1 VQSQWDG
8 AFEANAEGLHID
20 PYRAISLEDRAELLI
35 FTGRA
40 EEALPVL
47 DQAIALDPRSP
58 AVPHH
63 LQIQCF
69 GYLLL
74 GRYDSAISACEKALA
89 HGDDWRR
96 RLYLVAAY
104 AQKGDVAKAAVEKAA
119 LLKLQP
125 KITIAWFNAS
135 GVSNNPILLQQRE
148 ASILPGLRKAG
159 IPEN

>member
-8 AFEANAEGLHID
+8 AFEANAEGLRID
-20 PYRAISLEDRAELLI
+20 PYRTISLEDRADLLI
-35 FTGRA
+35 STGRA

-63 LQIQCF
+63 LQIQCW

-89 HGDDWRR
+89 HEDDWRR
-96 RLYLVAAY
+96 RVYLVAAY
-104 AQKGDVAKAAVEKAA
+104 AQKGDMAKAAVEKAE

-125 KITIAWFNAS
+125 KITIAWLNAS
-135 GVSNNPILLQQRE
+135 LVSNNPTWLQQRE
-148 ASILPGLRKAG
+148 ANLVPGLRKAG